1 MHRSLLA
8 IGMLVVLCAVG
19 VPAQQGASLGPGVGG
34 SIVTYA
40 AFRTDGWWFRVN
52 TADTRAAK
60 ITYRFDT
67 IPRTT
72 TVSDWWFHSG
82 GRRPE
87 LSPAAGRK
95 ATDVAVQL
103 TAEPAD
109 ARASVCVFFGNGGV
123 RLLEFTGQASQQ
135 LNAAQRDERCTPV
148 ASN

>member
-1 MHRSLLA
+1 MHRCLLA
-8 IGMLVVLCAVG
+8 VGTLVVLLAAG
-19 VPAQQGASLGPGVGG
+19 AAAQQGAPLGPGIG
-34 SIVTYA
+34 SSIAIYP

-52 TADTRAAK
+52 TADTRATK

-87 LSPAAGRK
+87 LSPAAGRT
-95 ATDVAVQL
+95 AADIALQL
-103 TAEPAD
+103 RAEPAD
-109 ARASVCVFFGNGGV
+109 ARASVCVFFGNRGV
-123 RLLEFTGQASQQ
+123 GRVEFTGQANQQ
-135 LNAAQRDERCTPV
+135 LNTAQRDERCTPA